1 MAFNWSDW
9 TNVGWAHYLEGF
21 TLFYRFILKF
31 NIRVLTDFFCSGTYD
46 DDTLESSKSVL
57 MNNVNYGVPIVS
69 LRQRSIHRL
78 GLDQKEKNSICISKK

>member
-1 MAFNWSDW
+1 MLAGRIILRVSHF
-9 TNVGWAHYLEGF
+9 
-21 TLFYRFILKF
+21 FIGLSRSF
-31 NIRVLTDFFCSGTYD
+31 ISEFLLIFFLSGTYD

-78 GLDQKEKNSICISKK
+78 GLDQKIKQIFLYKNNENRN